1 MDLSNFTEDDITC
14 AWLLLK
20 SRLIESMPRINKR
33 CVENIQ
39 YPLNVIV
46 GSSIEYYT
54 CVDNAKFI
62 KDYNDIYNIME
73 GVLSIYEEW
82 FDTLSDLSKDI
93 ILLYYKDKK
102 PLSSILD
109 KLNIKLLNEAR
120 VLSIKNR
127 MLYNLHKLLCTE
139 LNVLIDSYLINKGM
153 INDDA
158 RQFLETDIWFII
170 CDKEMCILLNS
181 EGFNTVGDIYLKNTD
196 KDYLTN
202 IIKYAK
208 TKINHVLAH
217 ILSRK
222 EYSESIVTRIKEKYI
237 DMSSKKP
244 QLF

>member
-1 MDLSNFTEDDITC
+1 MDLSKFTEDDITC
-14 AWLLLK
+14 TWLLLK
-20 SRLIESMPRINKR
+20 SMLIESMPRINKR

-109 KLNIKLLNEAR
+109 KL
-120 VLSIKNR
+120 
-127 MLYNLHKLLCTE
+127 
-139 LNVLIDSYLINKGM
+139 
-153 INDDA
+153 
-158 RQFLETDIWFII
+158 
-170 CDKEMCILLNS
+170 ILPPYKS
-181 EGFNTVGDIYLKNTD
+181 DG
-196 KDYLTN
+196 LT
-202 IIKYAK
+202 
-208 TKINHVLAH
+208 L
-217 ILSRK
+217 
-222 EYSESIVTRIKEKYI
+222 
-237 DMSSKKP
+237 
-244 QLF
+244 

>member
-127 MLYNLHKLLCTE
+127 M
-139 LNVLIDSYLINKGM
+139 
-153 INDDA
+153 
-158 RQFLETDIWFII
+158 F
-170 CDKEMCILLNS
+170 
-181 EGFNTVGDIYLKNTD
+181 
-196 KDYLTN
+196 
-202 IIKYAK
+202 
-208 TKINHVLAH
+208 
-217 ILSRK
+217 
-222 EYSESIVTRIKEKYI
+222 
-237 DMSSKKP
+237 
-244 QLF
+244 

>member
-1 MDLSNFTEDDITC
+1 MDLSKFTEDDITC

-20 SRLIESMPRINKR
+20 SRIIKPDILISESS
-33 CVENIQ
+33 VENFQ

-46 GSSIEYYT
+46 WSSIEYYT

-82 FDTLSDLSKDI
+82 FDTLSNLSKDI
-93 ILLYYKDKK
+93 IILYYKDKK

-139 LNVLIDSYLINKGM
+139 LNVLIDSYLINKDM
-153 INDDA
+153 INDGA
-158 RQFLETDIWFII
+158 RHFLETDIWFAIY
-170 CDKEMCILLNS
+170 DKEICILLNS
-181 EGFNTVGDIYLKNTD
+181 EGYYTVGDIYSKDTD

-202 IIKYAK
+202 IIKYTK
-208 TKINHVLAH
+208 TKITHVLAH